1 MKPPPFDY
9 HAPGSIAEA
18 LDLMSRYGTD
28 ARPLAG
34 GQSLVPL
41 MNFRLS
47 APAVIVDLNRIPE
60 LAYVKQDNGQ
70 VCLGAMTRQ
79 REIEFSALI
88 ASHLPVL
95 AEATRWVGHLP
106 TRTRGTVGGSL
117 AHADPAAEYPAVAAA
132 LDAEFVVSGPA
143 GERTL
148 RPADFFRGFMTVAL
162 APQEILV
169 EVRFPV
175 IEPGSGWAF
184 EEFARRHGDFAIVG
198 VAAIVSIESD
208 RCRMARLAACGA
220 GPTAIRLRGAEEIL
234 EAADAGD
241 RVIEEAAARAA
252 ELVDPSADLHAS
264 AEYRRHLTRVMTRRA
279 LKLAIERARAGARYT
294 QKRLEVGAR
303 KAPSGISRAPQPEKI
318 RMTVNGQMRE
328 GTAEPRRLLVDF
340 LREDLGL
347 TGTHIGCE
355 HGICG
360 ACTVLLD
367 GEAAR
372 SCLMFAAQANGAALM
387 TVEGLARNG
396 RLHPLQEA
404 FWEHHGLQ
412 CGFCTPG
419 MLMAAYDFLRVNPDP
434 SEEEIREGLS
444 AVLCRCTGYQGIVR
458 AVAAAAERMRSES

>member
-9 HAPGSIAEA
+9 HAPASIAEA
-18 LDLMSRYGTD
+18 LDLLGRYGAD
-28 ARPLAG
+28 ARLLAG

-47 APAVIVDLNRIPE
+47 APAVIVDLNRVGE
-60 LAYVKQDNGQ
+60 LAYIKQDNGQ
-70 VCLGAMTRQ
+70 VRLGAMTRQ
-79 REIEFSALI
+79 REIEFSPVI
-88 ASHLPVL
+88 ASRLPLL

-106 TRTRGTVGGSL
+106 TRTRGTIGGSL
-117 AHADPAAEYPAVAAA
+117 AHADPAAEYPAVATV
-132 LDAEFVVSGPA
+132 LDAQLVVRGRA
-143 GERTL
+143 GERVL
-148 RPADFFRGFMTVAL
+148 RPADFFRGFMTVGL
-162 APQEILV
+162 EPDEMLV

-184 EEFARRHGDFAIVG
+184 EEFARRHGDFAIAG
-198 VAAIVSIESD
+198 VAAIVSVDGE
-208 RCRMARLAACGA
+208 RCRTVRLAACGV
-220 GPTAIRLRGAEEIL
+220 GPTAIRLRGAEEVL
-234 EAADAGD
+234 ESGGVGD
-241 RVIEEAAARAA
+241 LSIEETAARAA
-252 ELVDPSADLHAS
+252 ELVDPGADLHAS

-279 LKLAIERARAGARYT
+279 LKRAIERARAGAQYR
-294 QKRLEVGAR
+294 QKRLEVRAR
-303 KAPSGISRAPQPEKI
+303 KAASEISRAPQREKI

-372 SCLMFAAQANGAALM
+372 SCLMFAAQADGAELM
-387 TVEGLARNG
+387 TVEGLARDG

-434 SEEEIREGLS
+434 SEQEIRDALS

-458 AVAAAAERMRSES
+458 AVGAAAERMRSGS